1 MKSQT
6 NLEKTRKSL
15 LKLVM
20 LLILS
25 FTLMNCSK
33 DDDSATTKIVKEYPE
48 NLVYRWDGFMTVN
61 EMGGGQPINISWLV
75 KANGLLEVVTVN
87 QPILT
92 GEWYM
97 NGNIFTCTYTDYNG
111 EVVTFQLIKSKT
123 ANMAGFK
130 GLNQETSGAGRINMY
145 VV

>member
-1 MKSQT
+1 MKSKT
-6 NLEKTRKSL
+6 NLEKTKKTL
-15 LKLVM
+15 LRLVM
-20 LLILS
+20 LVILS
-25 FTLMNCSK
+25 FTIMNCSK
-33 DDDSATTKIVKEYPE
+33 DDDSTAKKMVKEYPE
-48 NLVYRWDGFMTVN
+48 NVIYKWDGFLTVN
-61 EMGGGQPINISWLV
+61 EMGGSQPINITWHV
-75 KANGLLEVVTVN
+75 KANGLLEVKNGN
-87 QPILT
+87 QAILT

-97 NGNIFTCTYTDYNG
+97 KGNIFTCTYTDYNG